1 MLLASNYFL
10 LGDFFSRRI
19 SIDESGA
26 RSVSLHRV
34 NGFLNNWYSTQVNK
48 SFEDVKLVNISKTKS
63 EIVSENIMKLSE
75 YYKSDIEYYDFD
87 FHRVHKFTKSESS
100 SIKISLE
107 KNFINS
113 KYFKKLT
120 KNGVKSDVLL
130 DTFSA
135 YPVIPV
141 EKETEIVNYEIFQRI
156 YPKLKPNTEV
166 VILSGELVWSGWLTM
181 DIILNTLD
189 DNKYNNKIFII
200 DSWGLV
206 QQLLSTVDYDKD
218 YGIVEHD
225 DLIDSFTTSLYL
237 TTKKLKTINEIP
249 KTKSNNYPLYAN
261 SEFIKTF
268 PSGVTHKPD
277 YNYVLS
283 KRAKSLLSKSVISIG
298 IDNITPLTIPRSMLQ
313 KVELSYFLPGGSVL
327 QKYEGERV
335 SINEDIG
342 LIPEYENHLLRLKL
356 PKQLTLKVKDGQY
369 VKRGDVIAERAVLK
383 NMLKEKVVS
392 PFTGYLETSFLEQG
406 ILIFK
411 ELKDKKQFLADFE
424 GEILSIDKSETAQ
437 SAKIKANSF
446 TTNTIYKIGDDV
458 QGKLMRLEDV
468 QNYSASKLLLVKPN
482 ELGDITLEFIMKNNI
497 SGVIVDTPDYL
508 MIRRY
513 IAKVLKNSKA
523 TTLCVLNPFS
533 IRSSSSIIDILYLY
547 TGNTVIISNNS
558 LHLLIDQKQSK
569 EILLR
574 LKSKDT
580 QSKKSILRK
589 GEHVSFFNY
598 SHQDPYARI
607 ENVSPRELVLNTER
621 GIIVTNFSNIIK
633 YTSTFYDTENK

>member
-1 MLLASNYFL
+1 
-10 LGDFFSRRI
+10 
-19 SIDESGA
+19 
-26 RSVSLHRV
+26 
-34 NGFLNNWYSTQVNK
+34 
-48 SFEDVKLVNISKTKS
+48 
-63 EIVSENIMKLSE
+63 MKLSE
-75 YYKSDIEYYDFD
+75 YYQSDIEYYDFD
-87 FHRVHKFTKSESS
+87 FHRVNKFTKSENSS
-100 SIKISLE
+100 VKVSLE

-113 KYFKKLT
+113 KYYKKLA

-130 DTFSA
+130 DSFSA

-141 EKETEIVNYEIFQRI
+141 EKESEIVNYEIFQRI
-156 YPKLKPNTEV
+156 YPKLKPNTEI

-181 DIILNTLD
+181 DIILNTID

-206 QQLLSTVDYDKD
+206 QQLFSTADYDKD
-218 YGIVEHD
+218 YGIVDYD
-225 DLIDSFTTSLYL
+225 DLIDSFTTSLFL
-237 TTKKLKTINEIP
+237 INKGLKTINEIQ
-249 KTKSNNYPLYAN
+249 KTKTNNYSLYAN

-277 YNYVLS
+277 YNYVLGKS
-283 KRAKSLLSKSVISIG
+283 AKSLLSKNVISIG
-298 IDNITPLTIPRSMLQ
+298 IDKVTPLTIPRSILQ
-313 KVELSYFLPGGSVL
+313 KAELSYFLPGGSVL
-327 QKYEGERV
+327 QKYEGEKV
-335 SINEDIG
+335 SLGEDIG
-342 LIPEYENHLLRLKL
+342 LTPEYENHLLRLKL
-356 PKQLTLKVKDGQY
+356 PKQLILKVKDGQY

-383 NMLKEKVVS
+383 NMLKEKVVT
-392 PFTGYLETSFLEQG
+392 PFTGYLDIRFLEQG

-411 ELKDKKQFLADFE
+411 EMTDKKQFLADFE

-437 SAKIKANSF
+437 FAKMKANSF

-458 QGKLMRLEDV
+458 QGKLIRLEDV
-468 QNYSASKLLLVKPN
+468 QNTSESKLLLVKPN
-482 ELGDITLEFIMKNNI
+482 ELGDINLEFIMKNNI

-513 IAKVLKNSKA
+513 IAKILKNSKA

-533 IRSSSSIIDILYLY
+533 LKSSSNIIDILYLY

-558 LHLLIDQKQSK
+558 VHLLIDQKQSK

-607 ENVSPRELVLNTER
+607 ENVSPEELVLNTE
-621 GIIVTNFSNIIK
+621 GEMVVSSYANIIK
-633 YTSTFYDTENK
+633 YSNSFYDTENK